1 LNEVWL
7 VWVVML
13 MKSSEA
19 ISKKLQ
25 KGVDISLVVA

>member
-7 VWVVML
+7 VLVAML
-13 MKSSEA
+13 MESWEA